1 MIKFF
6 ILILFSSCSANLVF
20 QYGLGLKGLSRR
32 PGGDGKSFP
41 WYRVLFLFISVL
53 SLWIFYTLFLSLFSL
68 GIFAY
73 IILFPLS
80 AILPRAVE
88 KVLGRPFHLSG
99 EKGQAYRPLDAYE
112 GFCPAAS
119 LLTLHL
125 ASSFAEALALALGFS
140 LGILFSLVLIREVGR
155 RSSMEQVNRFLRGN
169 ALTLVS
175 LGLASLILSAAS
187 VILIGALSGSTL
199 PAFFS
204 P

>member
-1 MIKFF
+1 MIKFS

-20 QYGLGLKGLSRR
+20 QYGLGLKGVSRR
-32 PGGDGKSFP
+32 PGGEGKSFP
-41 WYRVLFLFISVL
+41 WYSVLFLFISVIF
-53 SLWIFYTLFLSLFSL
+53 LWIFYTLILSLFSL

-73 IILFPLS
+73 ILLFPLS
-80 AILPRAVE
+80 VILPRAVE
-88 KVLGRPFHLSG
+88 KVLGRPLHLPA
-99 EKGQAYRPLDAYE
+99 EEERAYSPLDAYE

-140 LGILFSLVLIREVGR
+140 LGILFSLILIREVAR
-155 RSSMEQVNRFLRGN
+155 RSSMEQVNRFFRGN

-187 VILIGALSGSTL
+187 AVLISALSGSML